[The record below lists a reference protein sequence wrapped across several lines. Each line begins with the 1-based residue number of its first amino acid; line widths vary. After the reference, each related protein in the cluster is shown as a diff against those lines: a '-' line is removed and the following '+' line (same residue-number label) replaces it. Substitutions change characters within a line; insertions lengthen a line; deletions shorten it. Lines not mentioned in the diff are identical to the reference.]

1 MDSKRIILFFVFSLA
16 VFDIFLWAAVF
27 NGGGGDKLQ
36 IYFLNVGQ
44 GDSELLVL
52 PGIKPARI
60 LIDSGPNGAAA
71 KELEGRKQAYKIIG
85 SIMVAGEART
95 FAEELQERKEAFE
108 LRIKAIEKQ
117 ESQIKEK
124 TQKLQKD
131 VMEALKEK

>member
-1 MDSKRIILFFVFSLA
+1 MYEKSINQLLMQKQQIQ
-16 VFDIFLWAAVF
+16 
-27 NGGGGDKLQ
+27 LQ
-36 IYFLNVGQ
+36 A
-44 GDSELLVL
+44 SEVE
-52 PGIKPARI
+52 
-60 LIDSGPNGAAA
+60 AAA